1 MAAAPADNTSTA
13 TAPDEGGGGD
23 DETILVRTTLPIL
36 PLPTNDARPRLE
48 TARLLVRP
56 LQQSDLAGLHALRTQ
71 PEAMTGTRLGRPDRD
86 LAETQGA
93 LDFFLGHGD
102 SEPSYLWGAFLRSTG
117 ELIGEGGVHAL
128 ASDAAAASG
137 WPEIGYKF
145 RREHWGQGYATEL
158 LGAVLGAWWKLP
170 RRSVEIRANKRAVV
184 TWAAGDDDGSSVAV
198 AREEAS
204 AVEHVYA
211 NAEPG
216 NVGSCRVLEKL
227 GFQRFHEWTEPDTQG
242 HRIGQ
247 PLDLAGYL
255 LASPDPT
262 ELRV

>member
-102 SEPSYLWGAFLRSTG
+102 QWRSGPT
-117 ELIGEGGVHAL
+117 
-128 ASDAAAASG
+128 SG
-137 WPEIGYKF
+137 RF
-145 RREHWGQGYATEL
+145 
-158 LGAVLGAWWKLP
+158 
-170 RRSVEIRANKRAVV
+170 
-184 TWAAGDDDGSSVAV
+184 VAV